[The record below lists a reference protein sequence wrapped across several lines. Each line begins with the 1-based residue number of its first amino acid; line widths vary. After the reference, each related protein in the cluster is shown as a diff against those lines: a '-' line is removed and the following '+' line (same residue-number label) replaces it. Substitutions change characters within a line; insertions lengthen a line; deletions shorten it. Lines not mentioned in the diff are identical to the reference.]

1 MNRLATRTFAL
12 IALLVL
18 PTVAFAQKEPP
29 HTKETKNAEKF
40 IGLAMTRTDAAQR
53 RQFLEQAMP
62 SLQEAMQKDPT
73 NGRVWF
79 MAGSVYAG
87 MGNYAAADSAFD
99 KAEQLYAGYAEAIAT
114 ERHAA
119 WESAFNDAVTLIN
132 AQKTD
137 EGIVA
142 LENAERIFDDRPE
155 AKYYLGLFY
164 LQKQQTE
171 NAQRAFNSA
180 IAAVNGPVRA
190 KLQPAAAE
198 EWDKIALNSK
208 IRLSNL
214 EAFRGADL
222 YEKQQYDSAAA
233 IFARARKLSPHSR
246 DHLFNQLQS
255 VYARVLDLDKER
267 ANTKS
272 AGLNE
277 RAVALYMS
285 VLGLTDTL
293 RTIDPRNEDIY
304 FFSSRA
310 YKVLSESA
318 ADAATKTK
326 YLNALRAVNT
336 EYEQLPFTVQD
347 VQIAEAD
354 TAATV
359 SGVIRN
365 KLLKT
370 GATGSI
376 QFELVG
382 FDGKAVGSAPISFT
396 VPANAA
402 AGTQEPA
409 KIKFSVTIPTNAP
422 IASWR
427 YRTN

>member
-1 MNRLATRTFAL
+1 MNRLAARTFAL
-12 IALLVL
+12 VALLAL
-18 PTVAFAQKEPP
+18 PTAAFAQKEPP
-29 HTKETKNAEKF
+29 HTKETKSAEKF
-40 IGLAMTRTDAAQR
+40 IGLAMTRSDVAQR
-53 RQFLEQAMP
+53 RQFLEQALP
-62 SLQEAMQKDPT
+62 PLQEAIQKDPD

-87 MGNYAAADSAFD
+87 MGRYAAADSAFD
-99 KAEQLYAGYAEAIAT
+99 KAQQLYPGYGEAIVT

-119 WESAFNDAVTLIN
+119 WETAFNDAVTLIN

-137 EGIVA
+137 EGIAA

-164 LQKQQTE
+164 VQKQKIAE
-171 NAQRAFNSA
+171 AERAFNSA
-180 IAAVNGPVRA
+180 IVAVNGPVRA

-222 YEKQQYDSAAA
+222 YEKQKYDSAAVV
-233 IFARARKLSPHSR
+233 FARARQLSPYSR

-272 AGLNE
+272 AALNG
-277 RAVALYMS
+277 RAVALYSS
-285 VLGLTDTL
+285 VLALTDSL
-293 RTIDPRNEDIY
+293 RTVDPRNEDIF

-310 YKVLSESA
+310 HKVLSESA
-318 ADAATKTK
+318 SDEATKSK
-326 YLNALRAVNT
+326 HLNALRAVNT
-336 EYEQLPFTVQD
+336 EYEQLPFVVQE

-365 KLLKT
+365 KLLKS
-370 GATGSI
+370 GATGTI

-382 FDGKAVGSAPISFT
+382 IDGKTVGSAPITFT

-409 KIKFSVTIPTNAP
+409 KITFSVAIPTNAP